1 MQWIDRV
8 GRRLKLR
15 DLHIL
20 LAVVQC
26 RSMAKAASELAISQP
41 AVSKAIAD
49 MEHALGLRLLDRT
62 RQGIEPTMYGR
73 ALIRRGLAVFDEL
86 RQGVKELEF
95 LADPTAGELRIGSQ
109 ESIAAGLLPAIID
122 RFSQQYPRVALHVA
136 QAVFGTMLYRELRER
151 TVDVVLSRIL
161 APLPEDDLEV
171 QILFDDPVV
180 VVAARQ
186 SRWAHRRS
194 LKLSDLA
201 DEAWI
206 LPPAD
211 SLPGALA
218 ADLFRASGL
227 DIPRSPLTTLSVHL
241 CGRLVA
247 TGRFVAVLPS
257 SVLHFRANDLSL
269 KVLPVKFPVQLHP
282 VGIVTLKNRTLS
294 PVTELFISCAR
305 EVTHALAKTEASG
318 RSARE
323 LEQADRDRPRRN
335 QGRTLARRP
344 LGLRS

>member
-15 DLHIL
+15 HLHIL
-20 LAVVQC
+20 LAVVQS

-49 MEHALGLRLLDRT
+49 MEYALGLRLLDRT

-73 ALIRRGLAVFDEL
+73 ALIRRGLVVFDEL

-109 ESIAAGLLPAIID
+109 ESIAAGLLPAVID
-122 RFSQQYPRVALHVA
+122 RFSRQYPRVALHVA

-151 TVDVVLSRIL
+151 TVDVVLGRIL

-171 QILFDDPVV
+171 QILFNDPVL
-180 VVAARQ
+180 VVAGQQ
-186 SRWAHRRS
+186 SRWTHRRS
-194 LKLSDLA
+194 LKLADLA

-206 LPPAD
+206 LPPSD

-227 DIPRSPLTTLSVHL
+227 GIPRSPLTTLSIHL

-257 SVLHFRANDLSL
+257 SVLHFCANDLPVKAL
-269 KVLPVKFPVQLHP
+269 PMKLPVQQRP

-294 PVTELFISCAR
+294 PVTQLFISCAR
-305 EVTHALAKTEASG
+305 EVVHPFAKTEPMV
-318 RSARE
+318 
-323 LEQADRDRPRRN
+323 PRR
-335 QGRTLARRP
+335 RAARAKIRK
-344 LGLRS
+344 